1 MHFLWYVKLNGR
13 FLCLTERKVIPLTQL
28 SIEHVTTIL
37 DHKELI
43 KDISF
48 TVQKGEIVALVG
60 HNGAGKSTLMKT
72 IMRMLEKRKGSIR
85 IMQKF
90 DQDEQFLL
98 FKKYISYLPEEPMLL
113 TELTVMQHFQLY
125 GMSYE
130 IKEETFK
137 KRLDRYIKGFE
148 LTTKLKNYPE
158 ELSKGMRQKVQTIC
172 ALLPNVPVLLI
183 DEPFMGLD
191 IYAVEFLLEVV
202 KEKVSQGT
210 SILLTTHQ
218 LDQLQTLADRFV
230 LLQDGQVKAEGPIEQ
245 FETITRGF
253 TDD

>member
-1 MHFLWYVKLNGR
+1 M
-13 FLCLTERKVIPLTQL
+13 TQL
-28 SIEHVTTIL
+28 SVEHVTTIL
-37 DHKELI
+37 DKKELI

-48 TVQKGEIVALVG
+48 SIQKGEIVALVG

-72 IMRMLEKRKGSIR
+72 IMRMLEKRTGKIQ

-90 DQDEQFLL
+90 DQDKQFLL

-130 IKEETFK
+130 IAEETFQRK
-137 KRLDRYIKGFE
+137 LDRFVKGFE
-148 LTTKLKNYPE
+148 LTTKLQAYPE

-172 ALLPNVPVLLI
+172 SLLPDVPVLLI

-191 IYAVEFLLEVV
+191 IYAVEYLLEII
-202 KEKVSQGT
+202 KEKVVEGA

-218 LDQLQTLADRFV
+218 LNQLQTLADRFV
-230 LLQDGQVKAEGPIEQ
+230 LLQDGKVKAEGPIGE

-253 TDD
+253 HND